1 MSLAT
6 TPALL
11 DRPLVRETPGRLLAW
26 VATAIVGMVFLL
38 TEHSWTTSLAESY
51 TSTEDQMEAAA
62 GGGNMIRRLMF
73 LTLGGLGLAALSLP
87 AVRRYRGMT
96 FASALLGFF
105 AFWCLASVAWSI
117 DPGMTVRRLF
127 VLGCWMLGAVGLARI
142 LPGRDFLR
150 MVVTIGLAML
160 ALGLLAEL
168 SLGTFRPQADDYR
181 FAGTQHP
188 NTAALSL
195 STLCL
200 AAFCLWRSER
210 RKLAPA
216 VLFGVA
222 FLFLMLTKSRTSA
235 AGVLVALMFLWTL
248 STPTHIKAGVGLVG
262 MWAFA
267 LATVFVLLSGWD
279 VEEDV
284 SRVALMGREE
294 QSESLTG
301 RIPIWTEL
309 GPYVGRRLFFGYG
322 YDSFWVPDH
331 IDRIY
336 RELQWP
342 IREAHSSYVDLALS
356 VGVVAGGALL
366 TALILGMRRAAQLYL
381 RHRRPEHGFAVGLQ
395 LYCFINALTESA
407 MVMPLFIPFIAAC
420 AMSRVLLFD
429 DCDNPADGLRTAT
442 EHR

>member
-1 MSLAT
+1 MPVAT

-11 DRPLVRETPGRLLAW
+11 DRPLARETPGRLLAW
-26 VATAIVGMVFLL
+26 VATGVVGLVFLL
-38 TEHSWTTSLAESY
+38 TEHSWTTSLAEAY

-73 LTLGGLGLAALSLP
+73 LTLGGLGLTALSVP
-87 AVRRYRGMT
+87 AARRCRGVT
-96 FASALLGFF
+96 FASSLLGFF
-105 AFWCLASVAWSI
+105 AFWCVASVAWSI
-117 DPGMTVRRLF
+117 DPGMTIRRLF
-127 VLGCWMLGAVGLARI
+127 VLACWMTGAVGLARM

-150 MVVTIGLAML
+150 MVITIGLGML

-188 NTAALSL
+188 NTTALSL

-210 RKLAPA
+210 KKLAPA
-216 VLFGVA
+216 LLFMIA
-222 FLFLMLTKSRTSA
+222 LTFLMLTKSRTSA

-248 STPTHIKAGVGLVG
+248 STPTPIKAGVGLVG
-262 MWAFA
+262 LWAFG
-267 LATVFVLLSGWD
+267 LAAVLVLLSGWD
-279 VEEDV
+279 IEEDM

-309 GPYVGRRLFFGYG
+309 GPYVGRRLFLGYG
-322 YDSFWVPDH
+322 YDSFWIPDH

-356 VGVVAGGALL
+356 VGVVAGGALVI
-366 TALILGMRRAAQLYL
+366 ALILGMRRAAQLYL
-381 RHRRPEHGFAVGLQ
+381 RGGRPEHGFAVGLQ

-407 MVMPLFIPFIAAC
+407 MVMPLFIPFVAAC
-420 AMSRVLLFD
+420 ATSRVLLFD
-429 DCDNPADGLRTAT
+429 DHEHAGDRLRPVT
-442 EHR
+442 EPG

>member
-1 MSLAT
+1 MSVAT

-11 DRPLVRETPGRLLAW
+11 DRTLARPAPGRLLAW
-26 VATAIVGMVFLL
+26 VATGVVGLAFLL
-38 TEHSWTTSLAESY
+38 TEHSWTTSLADAY
-51 TSTEDQMEAAA
+51 TSSEDQMEAAA

-73 LTLGGLGLAALSLP
+73 LTLGGFGLAALSLP
-87 AVRRYRGMT
+87 SVRRSRGLT
-96 FASALLGFF
+96 FASGLLGFF
-105 AFWCLASVAWSI
+105 AFWCVASVAWSI
-117 DPGMTVRRLF
+117 DPGMTIRRLF
-127 VLGCWMLGAVGLARI
+127 VLACWMLGAVGIARV
-142 LPGRDFLR
+142 LSGRDFLR
-150 MVVTIGLAML
+150 MVIAIGLGML
-160 ALGLLAEL
+160 ALGLFAEL
-168 SLGTFRPQADDYR
+168 SLGTFRPSADDYR

-188 NTAALSL
+188 NTTALSL

-210 RKLAPA
+210 RKLGPA
-216 VLFGVA
+216 LLFGVA
-222 FLFLMLTKSRTSA
+222 FTFLMLTKSRTSA
-235 AGVLVALMFLWTL
+235 AGVVVALMFLWTL
-248 STPTHIKAGVGLVG
+248 STPTPIKAGVGFVG
-262 MWAFA
+262 LWAFA
-267 LATVFVLLSGWD
+267 LAAVLVLLSGWD

-309 GPYVGRRLFFGYG
+309 GPYVGRRLFLGYG

-356 VGVVAGGALL
+356 VGIVAGGALL
-366 TALILGMRRAAQLYL
+366 IALILGMRRAAHLYL
-381 RHRRPEHGFAVGLQ
+381 RGGRPEHGFAVGLQ

-407 MVMPLFIPFIAAC
+407 MVMPLFIPFVAAC
-420 AMSRVLLFD
+420 ATSRVLLFD
-429 DCDNPADGLRTAT
+429 DREASSGELQTVP
-442 EHR
+442 ESH